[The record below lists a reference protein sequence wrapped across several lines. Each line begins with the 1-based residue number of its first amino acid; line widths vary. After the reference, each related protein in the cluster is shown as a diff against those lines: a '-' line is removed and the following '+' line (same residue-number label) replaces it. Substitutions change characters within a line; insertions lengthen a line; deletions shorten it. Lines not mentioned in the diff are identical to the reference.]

1 MGERLP
7 HTDTAKGD
15 IMLNQRTVIRSSVD
29 DHVLFKIFKA
39 CYPNIMPVDQPYTE
53 HHHSELELS
62 VIESGSGCY
71 TCAGVDYEFRP
82 GDVFMHCGND
92 NHCFKRIDREEM
104 LSLLV
109 IQFEPK
115 FVWTSGGD
123 WFDSKYLQIFVGT
136 DNEIS
141 RHISCK
147 SQAAHQIR
155 ELLSASFE
163 ECRNHRPAYDM
174 FVKANL
180 LTILANLARYYD
192 EDLKRKK
199 FPVKMENI
207 GHLEHSMNYILGHL
221 EQELTLDELAKEAGM
236 SRSYYSTMFKMLNGV
251 SVWTYIT
258 NQRIS
263 KAQYMLEESDISIL
277 EISEKCGFGNI
288 SNFNRAFKK
297 ITGKTPREY
306 RKGC

>member
-1 MGERLP
+1 
-7 HTDTAKGD
+7 
-15 IMLNQRTVIRSSVD
+15 MLNQRTVIRSSVD
-29 DHVLFKIFKA
+29 DHVLFKVFKA
-39 CYPNIMPVDQPYTE
+39 YYPDIMPVNQPYTE

-71 TCAGVDYEFRP
+71 TCAGVDYEFRS

-92 NHCFKRIDREEM
+92 NHCFKRIDRDEM

-115 FVWTSGGD
+115 FIWTSGGD

-136 DNEIS
+136 DNAIS
-141 RHISCK
+141 RHISWDVPV
-147 SQAAHQIR
+147 AGRIGR
-155 ELLSASFE
+155 LLKDSFE
-163 ECRNHRPAYDM
+163 ECKSNQPAYEM

-180 LTILANLARYYD
+180 LAILANLARYYD
-192 EDLKRKK
+192 EDLSKRE

-221 EQELTLDELAKEAGM
+221 EQELTLDELARVAGM

-251 SVWTYIT
+251 PVWTYIT

-263 KAQYMLEESDISIL
+263 KAQYMLEKSDLSII
-277 EISEKCGFGNI
+277 EISEKCGFSNI